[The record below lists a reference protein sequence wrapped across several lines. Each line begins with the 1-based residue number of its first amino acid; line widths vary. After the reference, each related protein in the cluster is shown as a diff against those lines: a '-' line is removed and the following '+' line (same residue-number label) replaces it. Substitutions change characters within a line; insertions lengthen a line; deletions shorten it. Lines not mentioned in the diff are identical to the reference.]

1 MITDIV
7 LLIFIVCIASI
18 LQTSTGYGFSIIGTP
33 FLFMLYPA
41 HTAIQINIILSIF
54 LSIFMIRNI
63 RNEIDRD
70 LLKQLIRGSFGGLII
85 GIFIYMYVQIQYLK
99 IGVGIIVLLL
109 TMLLIFQYTVA
120 RSRKRDLLAG
130 GVSGMLTTSIG
141 VPGPPLL
148 LYFSG
153 VNMDKTTLRSTTLA
167 YYLFVY
173 AASLIMQIAFGG
185 TNIDI
190 WMYALISLPALFLGV
205 FLGKLLF
212 QWISQAIFLL
222 ITYTILIFTGI
233 YLIVTSM

>member
-1 MITDIV
+1 
-7 LLIFIVCIASI
+7 
-18 LQTSTGYGFSIIGTP
+18 
-33 FLFMLYPA
+33 
-41 HTAIQINIILSIF
+41 
-54 LSIFMIRNI
+54 
-63 RNEIDRD
+63 
-70 LLKQLIRGSFGGLII
+70 
-85 GIFIYMYVQIQYLK
+85 MYVQIQYLK

-173 AASLIMQIAFGG
+173 AASLIIKIPLVGIH
-185 TNIDI
+185 NH
-190 WMYALISLPALFLGV
+190 ISLY
-205 FLGKLLF
+205 K
-212 QWISQAIFLL
+212 II
-222 ITYTILIFTGI
+222 
-233 YLIVTSM
+233 